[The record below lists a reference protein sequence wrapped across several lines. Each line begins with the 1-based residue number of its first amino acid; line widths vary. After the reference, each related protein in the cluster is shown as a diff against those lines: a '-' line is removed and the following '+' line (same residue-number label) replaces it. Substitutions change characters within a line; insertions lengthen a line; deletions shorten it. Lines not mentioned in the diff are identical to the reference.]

1 MDKLLTLIKN
11 NSKKITIVGILIII
25 LVILIVLTIAI
36 IKENEKQKYV
46 VYNGK
51 NLSESK
57 YPGYKEKIIDVP
69 LTVVGIPIKVFNIK
83 TIIYFR
89 NMYFSY

>member
-36 IKENEKQKYV
+36 IKENEKQKSWLYHHRTF
-46 VYNGK
+46 
-51 NLSESK
+51 
-57 YPGYKEKIIDVP
+57 DC
-69 LTVVGIPIKVFNIK
+69 
-83 TIIYFR
+83 
-89 NMYFSY
+89 NM